1 MCGCLVLIGLKV
13 LLSIGSSDGFSS
25 LTCTRGRSLSM
36 SITGRGWMDGA
47 YAFFPTA
54 AAAEKLNF
62 EAESSAATAA
72 TAASEGAFLLSSVAS
87 PSN

>member
-1 MCGCLVLIGLKV
+1 
-13 LLSIGSSDGFSS
+13 
-25 LTCTRGRSLSM
+25 
-36 SITGRGWMDGA
+36 MDGA